1 MVIIRNAIKNT
12 CSHLRWKVANKCL
25 NNRERVKVIERNKGW
40 SPPFPCCL
48 VKYKCVWKKI
58 LIEKNMIV
66 ATNVKK
72 FYWIEC
78 FWFSLTQV
86 FIDAFT
92 KRIIDSLFQPLTRTD
107 WIRYEASKSL
117 FPQKWQT
124 SYFFIF
130 VSSIGYVI
138 AKGLVTAWIRDSIK
152 NSK

>member
-1 MVIIRNAIKNT
+1 MLLKTRD
-12 CSHLRWKVANKCL
+12 SHLRWKVANKCL

-58 LIEKNMIV
+58 LIEKNMIM

-138 AKGLVTAWIRDSIK
+138 AKGLVTSWIRDSIK